1 MACRKWQWDLWRRL
15 CAEGACFRWVAQ
27 QPETGPLR
35 APAGASSLATALEN
49 RQKATCFNL
58 LPNRTRFR
66 FRCQISRQ
74 LPKGGCRPS
83 ASLMRLIRGPG
94 GRHVST
100 IAAHCVSRF
109 DSFGMR
115 ALLRRRL
122 ELLPFRSLH
131 LTGAGLL
138 WRRKLLLGAALL
150 FGAQVLPTSATLLFA
165 ALLPTRPSLLLFTT
179 AGGLSVLSESGQL
192 GRPLSGWLG

>member
-1 MACRKWQWDLWRRL
+1 MGFV
-15 CAEGACFRWVAQ
+15 EGRSVAS
-27 QPETGPLR
+27 EAAR
-35 APAGASSLATALEN
+35 SEN

-74 LPKGGCRPS
+74 LPKGSCRPS
-83 ASLMRLIRGPG
+83 ASLMWLIRGPG

-122 ELLPFRSLH
+122 ELLPFGGLY

-138 WRRKLLLGAALL
+138 RRWELLLGAALL
-150 FGAQVLPTSATLLFA
+150 FGTQVLPTGATLLFA
-165 ALLPTRPSLLLFTT
+165 ALLSTRPSLLLFTT
-179 AGGLSVLSESGQL
+179 AGGLSVLSESGRL
-192 GRPLSGWLG
+192 GRPLPGWVG